1 MGGGEEEGKI
11 YTEQI
16 HRSASGLLL
25 DDAEYDREE
34 CGPSR
39 KEAKDDP
46 EMGVPE
52 RLVGPVPGIEK
63 TGGSNSSRLA
73 LRNRKDKPISYG
85 NKSVGG

>member
-1 MGGGEEEGKI
+1 MGGGDGEGKI

-16 HRSASGLLL
+16 HRSVFWLLL
-25 DDAEYDREE
+25 DDAEYGREE

-52 RLVGPVPGIEK
+52 RLVGPGIEK
-63 TGGSNSSRLA
+63 TRDSNSSRLA